1 MILCLSPP
9 VPDRKP
15 TSTKKL
21 NAASKSRGR
30 DRTQPPAEY
39 LDVVA
44 VVTGQVRE
52 FGSSQIASEEGKD
65 KLGLLKP
72 GSGFKKGPVLAARL
86 HG

>member
-1 MILCLSPP
+1 MILYLSPP

-15 TSTKKL
+15 TSTKKR

-52 FGSSQIASEEGKD
+52 FGSSQIVSEDERGQ
-65 KLGLLKP
+65 
-72 GSGFKKGPVLAARL
+72 ARAPETR
-86 HG
+86 